1 MHSLELSRVSEC
13 ASEIKSDKIR
23 FGIDCIKDILDIQ
36 ELDVVYPT
44 DIARLV
50 SESRASAEA
59 RGRKTENADVYAITN
74 ASILTMTSGNLVND
88 FIANATLVIRR
99 GVIDKAGPQS
109 DIAIPQGATVISAE
123 GGFVVP
129 GFIDVHAHW
138 AGYGNKLP
146 ARSWEMEAFLSY
158 GVTTMHK

>member
-1 MHSLELSRVSEC
+1 MHSLEVSRLSEC
-13 ASEIKSDKIR
+13 SSEIKADALR
-23 FGIDCIKDILDIQ
+23 FGIECVKKILDIQ
-36 ELDVVYPT
+36 ELEVVHST

-50 SESRASAEA
+50 GESRALALSQ
-59 RGRKTENADVYAITN
+59 GRRTENADVYAITN
-74 ASILTMTSGNLVND
+74 ANVLTMSTGNLVND
-88 FIANATLVIRR
+88 FIANATLVIRK
-99 GVIDKAGPQS
+99 GVIHQVGPQS
-109 DIAIPQGATVISAE
+109 DIVIPQGTTVLSAE

-138 AGYGNKLP
+138 AGYENKIP